1 MNAPTQFVD
10 PRITEGF
17 NQDSDRD
24 KTGNLQRL
32 KDRWLTEQPMLD
44 FKPEL
49 KKHGIINA
57 GTCDTICNTIFFNQ
71 QFRQKGKNKDVEI
84 GCDSWLKSIAHGD
97 LKKAR
102 NKLLEKELIH
112 CDNHKKYGDHGSK
125 AFYYRFTNKGWEI
138 VKQLRKNPP
147 KLTKCNINKRHKRVE
162 KQREE
167 KYDPEEAELLDCM
180 ADYQFKIKIK
190 DIDGLTRLWD
200 EIKVTSTTVAIT
212 VFESSITFIFR
223 ELLEKNIILKANR
236 YYCALNRLPK
246 DLRKFFGHEDGK
258 ELISLDIGSCYP
270 TFLFGCYKDETEEER
285 NEMGRYIKWLDHD
298 FYRTLL
304 TNVRRY
310 YKNTEKLKQRI
321 PKTRDEVKTDFNA
334 SLNSVEWE
342 RDKIRKSKITNFD
355 HKFSLTWYV
364 FIKNFPLLFE
374 RLVDEINDN
383 KALYISKKNRLC
395 AGIGLTAVELKVMRP
410 VYKALMRRNIWFNP
424 AHDGVTV
431 EKDGYL
437 LAKRFIEEQLLKV
450 IGYARVTAETWIDEK
465 PLTFTYNDDTI
476 KDDPSKSLGEPLNDN
491 LYIEGVPCPYY
502 GGFLD
507 DVPISSTVV
516 E

>member
-1 MNAPTQFVD
+1 
-10 PRITEGF
+10 
-17 NQDSDRD
+17 
-24 KTGNLQRL
+24 
-32 KDRWLTEQPMLD
+32 
-44 FKPEL
+44 
-49 KKHGIINA
+49 
-57 GTCDTICNTIFFNQ
+57 
-71 QFRQKGKNKDVEI
+71 
-84 GCDSWLKSIAHGD
+84 
-97 LKKAR
+97 
-102 NKLLEKELIH
+102 
-112 CDNHKKYGDHGSK
+112 
-125 AFYYRFTNKGWEI
+125 
-138 VKQLRKNPP
+138 
-147 KLTKCNINKRHKRVE
+147 VE

-200 EIKVTSTTVAIT
+200 EIKVTSTTEAIT

-270 TFLFGCYKDETEEER
+270 TFLFGYYKGETEEER

-395 AGIGLTAVELKVMRP
+395 AGYWT
-410 VYKALMRRNIWFNP
+410 
-424 AHDGVTV
+424 DG
-431 EKDGYL
+431 G
-437 LAKRFIEEQLLKV
+437 
-450 IGYARVTAETWIDEK
+450 
-465 PLTFTYNDDTI
+465 
-476 KDDPSKSLGEPLNDN
+476 
-491 LYIEGVPCPYY
+491 
-502 GGFLD
+502 
-507 DVPISSTVV
+507 
-516 E
+516 